1 MIKNEFGKE
10 KKHKKI
16 EPSANLLGPIAPCL
30 LLSLLTYAWGP
41 LDSISSTFRM
51 YSVLALLAVPF
62 ARALRGA
69 TPMPAI
75 SRHAGPSACSWP
87 RTMQWNA
94 TFPTTLPLLPHSSNV
109 TVSSLS
115 LH

>member
-1 MIKNEFGKE
+1 MIRNEFGKE
-10 KKHKKI
+10 KKHKKL
-16 EPSANLLGPIAPCL
+16 EPSANLLGPIAPC